1 MENKKKNYYEAIF
14 KAAEET
20 NRKKFRKLF
29 LKLHVKDQEELFHLL
44 YPEKKKK
51 MEEFLDPAEFAQ
63 LFEWKDAEDQLEAYH
78 AVSPLYIASLFTY
91 MEEDNIAA
99 FLSYC
104 DEEQREELLQF
115 LVAEERKEI
124 IEILSYKPETAG
136 SIMTKGMV
144 VVTPEHTVQ
153 EAIEVIR
160 TFAKDAEI
168 VYYLYVLDEEDR
180 LVGVVSL
187 RDLILHDERLTVS
200 EIMLTQTVFVNIK
213 DDQEEVAR
221 VIQDYD
227 LLAVPVLD
235 QAEKMLGII
244 TVDDIM
250 DILVEE
256 ATEDFNEFSAIS
268 KSSTKGE
275 SAWDIARVR
284 MPWIVVLVFL
294 GMLSASL
301 ISSFEDTLN
310 QVVILAAFILIIM
323 DSAGNVGTQSLAVAV
338 RNLSTGEERSVK
350 QFWQNIWKEFLA
362 GGMIGIVAGLALG
375 LVAGLFYGNLVLGL
389 VIGFSLFVTLSFSTA
404 VGDVVQV
411 LINKMNIDPAVASG
425 PFITTINDAFGLL
438 IYFSIAT
445 ELIDL
450 L

>member
-1 MENKKKNYYEAIF
+1 MENKKKNYYEAVF

-29 LKLHVKDQEELFHLL
+29 LKLHLKDQVELFHLL

-51 MEEFLDPAEFAQ
+51 VEDFLVPAEFAL
-63 LFEWKDAEDQLEAYH
+63 LFEWMEPADQMKAYEAF
-78 AVSPLYIASLFTY
+78 SPVYIASLFTY
-91 MEEDNIAA
+91 MEEDNITA

-104 DEEQREELLQF
+104 DEEEREELLK
-115 LVAEERKEI
+115 LISKEDREDI
-124 IEILSYKPETAG
+124 IEILSYKSETAG

-144 VVTPEHTVQ
+144 VVTPEHTVK

-160 TFAKDAEI
+160 TFAQDAEV
-168 VYYLYVLDEEDR
+168 VYYLYVLDEAEH

-187 RDLILHDERLTVS
+187 RDLILHDETMTVAD
-200 EIMLTQTVFVNIK
+200 IMLTQTVFVHLE

-235 QAEKMLGII
+235 NEEKMLGIV

-268 KSSTKGE
+268 KSTNKGE
-275 SAWDIARVR
+275 TAWDIARIR

-294 GMLSASL
+294 GMISASL
-301 ISSFEDTLN
+301 ISTFEDTLN
-310 QVVILAAFILIIM
+310 QVVILAAFIPIIM

-338 RNLSTGEERSVK
+338 RNLSTGEKQTAK
-350 QFWQNIWKEFLA
+350 QFWLNVWKEFLA
-362 GGMIGIVAGLALG
+362 GGMIGVVAGLALG
-375 LVAGLFYGNLVLGL
+375 LAAGVLYGNVVLAL
-389 VIGFSLFVTLSFSTA
+389 VIGVSLFLTLSLSTA
-404 VGDVVQV
+404 VGAIVPA

-445 ELIDL
+445 QLIHL